1 MGLEPTT
8 PGGASHFQC
17 DRLPIRISSFL
28 PQANRFPNA
37 LKEFLFV
44 PAVDAFS
51 ISNLSISVFIIS
63 PPMDSN

>member
-1 MGLEPTT
+1 
-8 PGGASHFQC
+8 
-17 DRLPIRISSFL
+17 
-28 PQANRFPNA
+28 
-37 LKEFLFV
+37 V